1 MKLTKEQL
9 KRIVKEELENVMK
22 GTKPVPKKKK

>member
-22 GTKPVPKKKK
+22 GTKPAPKKKK

>member
-22 GTKPVPKKKK
+22 GTKPTPKKKK